1 MNWNFPLLPQGIER
15 QGIRDGDMS
24 DFSKTH
30 YKSVVRESIQNSLDA
45 KPKDS
50 DKPVIV
56 HFNLKTYPKGF
67 LPDFSNIEE
76 RIEQCLEY
84 ASNDDDKEFLT
95 AMIGSFQNS
104 TKYECMEIA
113 DYNTLGMDIDTS
125 YDSFANSRN
134 ISSKKSIGSAGSKG
148 MGKAVYF
155 ASSYLQSILVSTKS
169 VKNDVIFQGISK
181 IATHKVDGKDYYHKG
196 FYSEG
201 LNPIQNKNEIPTE
214 FQRKD
219 AGTSIFIIGLKLDEN
234 RIEEMTKE
242 LLANFWLAIYE
253 GDLIVK
259 INNKQFDK
267 ESIYDEIIY
276 RYNELD
282 ESGQYNKFPNPRPYI
297 ETFIGIQNGKRQ
309 VYQDKIDVIGDVRLV
324 LAKNNNYPGRIAFY
338 RKSKMLIFK
347 DTSYIYKGYCGLFI
361 CDDEDGNEILKKLEN
376 AKHNE
381 WNSGNWDNPK
391 ANQAIRSYR
400 NFVQKCVNDF
410 TEIEQGLDIS
420 IPELDR
426 LLGIELP
433 GKTKTGRAVDN
444 SGIKTKQ
451 KPKPIKQKS
460 NTVERIPKSF
470 NWLRCRIVPI
480 NNYFEYQV
488 SIHSK
493 VRDNNVSFEVLVG
506 SDDKKGKNKVDI
518 LSLSEGKFDENII
531 TLNLDKGLNELTLAL
546 KDSLKHTIRLKEYNK
561 QSI

>member
-1 MNWNFPLLPQGIER
+1 MKWNFNKLRVGDEK

-45 KPKDS
+45 KLKES
-50 DKPVIV
+50 VKPVIV
-56 HFNLKTYPKGF
+56 NFNLKTYSKDF
-67 LPDFSNIEE
+67 LPTFSTIEKRIEE
-76 RIEQCLEY
+76 CFEY
-84 ASNDDDKEFLT
+84 ANNEDDLEFLST
-95 AMIGSFQNS
+95 MIESFQNN
-104 TKYECMEIA
+104 TEYECMEIS
-113 DYNTLGMDIDTS
+113 DYNTLGMEIDTS

-134 ISSKKSIGSAGSKG
+134 ISSKYSKGSAGSKG

-169 VKNDVIFQGISK
+169 VNNDVIFQGITK
-181 IATHKVDGKDYYHKG
+181 IATHKVDGVEYSHKG
-196 FYSEG
+196 FFG
-201 LNPIQNKNEIPTE
+201 DDMVPIQDANKIPSE
-214 FQRKD
+214 FQRTES
-219 AGTSIFIIGLKLDEN
+219 GTSIFIIGLKPDES

-259 INNKQFDK
+259 IENKQFDK
-267 ESIYDEIIY
+267 ESIYDEIKH
-276 RYNELD
+276 RYKELD

-324 LAKNNNYPGRIAFY
+324 LAKNHNYPGRIAFY

-347 DTSYIYKGYCGLFI
+347 DISYIYKGYCGLFI
-361 CDDEDGNEILKKLEN
+361 CDDENGNEILKKLEN

-381 WNSGNWDNPK
+381 WNSGNWDNPL

-410 TEIEQGLDIS
+410 TEIEQCLDIS

-433 GKTKTGRAVDN
+433 GKTKTGIAVDN
-444 SGIKTKQ
+444 SGIKTKE

-460 NTVERIPKSF
+460 TTVDRIPKNF
-470 NWLRCRIVPI
+470 NWLRCKVVPI

-518 LSLSEGKFDENII
+518 LSLSEGIFNKNII
-531 TLNLDKGLNELTLAL
+531 TLNLDKGLNELTLVL